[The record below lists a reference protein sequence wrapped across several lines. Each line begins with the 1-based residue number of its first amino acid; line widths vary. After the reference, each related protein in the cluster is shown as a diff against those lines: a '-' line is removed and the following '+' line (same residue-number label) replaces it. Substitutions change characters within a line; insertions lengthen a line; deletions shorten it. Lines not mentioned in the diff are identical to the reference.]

1 MFDKFVSWVKDTSS
15 NLGTEVQKFRNK
27 DFLAATIAGCAMVAA
42 ADGSISAEEKRKMV
56 GFINNNDALKVFESV
71 EAIKL
76 FEKFVGGFD
85 FDPLIGKGECLKIIS
100 KLKKRP
106 EEARLMILVCC
117 AIGTADGNFDEDEKR
132 TVREICVELAQN
144 PQDFSL

>member
-1 MFDKFVSWVKDTSS
+1 MFDKFVTWVKDTSS
-15 NLGTEVQKFRNK
+15 NLKTEVQKFRNK
-27 DFLAATIAGCAMVAA
+27 DFLEATIAGCAMVAA

-56 GFINNNDALKVFESV
+56 GFINNNDALKVFETS
-71 EAIKL
+71 EAIKT
-76 FEKFVGGFD
+76 FEKFADGFN
-85 FDPLIGKGECLKIIS
+85 FDPLIGKGECLKAIS

-132 TVREICVELAQN
+132 AVREICSELGQD
-144 PQDFSL
+144 PKDFSL